1 VSICPNCE
9 RELKHLDQ
17 WHYCIKVDIDDLF
30 KGKPAEIELIFDKL
44 LSEIVDWDNII
55 ISATKNCIVFVH
67 NKTFLVVRPMKN
79 QLDIKFYS
87 KKELNIFPI
96 FKSVLWN
103 NKFENH
109 LRISNI
115 DELSSNIYSLIKKSY
130 EIS

>member
-1 VSICPNCE
+1 VSICPNCQ
-9 RELKHLDQ
+9 RELKHLNQ

-30 KGKPAEIELIFDKL
+30 KGKPAEIEVIFDKL
-44 LSEIVDWDNII
+44 LSEIVDWHNVI

-96 FKSVLWN
+96 FKSVSKMIFILV
-103 NKFENH
+103 FP
-109 LRISNI
+109 LVSNI